1 MRVREEQEMR
11 VWDLK
16 TLRPL
21 HTMKQPAGNVGWVAS
36 EGRGR
41 GVAVG
46 DDVVVW
52 GRRGWGGGG

>member
-1 MRVREEQEMR
+1 MR